1 MLPAMSMSILDGLRQ
16 RFLRFLGELRRR
28 HVIRVGVVY
37 TVVGLGV
44 AEAADIFLGNLG
56 APDWAVPATL
66 MTLLLGLPVT
76 LVVSWVYDLTPTG
89 LVKDEDRH
97 AHHEDE
103 NGAGPSATT
112 ETKLPATPAD
122 RRFVAVLPLT
132 SLSEDRDDEFF
143 ADGVTDDIITALAL
157 VEGLSVI
164 SRLSAMRYK
173 GALKSTQVIAEE
185 LGVGTVL
192 EGSVRRSKNRVRI
205 SVKLIDASTDR
216 NVWVDTYDRDLE
228 DVFAVQSEVAE
239 SVATALQS
247 RLSPRGKER
256 LATVPTRNVEAYEL
270 VARARHAYLQVTPD
284 HVNHGMELLRQA
296 IELDP
301 DYGVAWAHLAIA
313 HFVLPYF
320 SSVSPAS
327 VEASAREA
335 IDRAFELDDGL
346 PEAYVARAYWKFNF
360 RFDWEG
366 AESDFEKA
374 IELNPSFSDAYQW
387 RALMRHIC
395 RRPADAIADARR
407 SVMLDPL
414 SFQTRSQLAQCL
426 AWGGQ
431 PEAAIGI
438 LQEILKEDRSNFIA
452 HWLLG
457 LLVRPGD
464 PEAALGHFDDAVA
477 EMDLPLGHASRSVA
491 LRGLGRT
498 ADADSVVR
506 ALEARDEGPEYV
518 SPFSLAVA
526 YFGKGEPERALD
538 CLERGIEGH
547 DFLSLYLRL
556 IAPAYGFQDHPQ
568 YQAILNRVWPSHLR
582 VGG

>member
-1 MLPAMSMSILDGLRQ
+1 MSILSGLRK
-16 RFLRFLGELRRR
+16 RILNFLGELRRR
-28 HVIRVGVVY
+28 HVIQVGVVY
-37 TVVGLGV
+37 TVVGLGI
-44 AEAADIFLGNLG
+44 ADAADLFLGNLG
-56 APDWAVPATL
+56 APGWAVPATL
-66 MTLLLGLPVT
+66 VLLLLGLPLT
-76 LVVSWVYDLTPTG
+76 LVVSWAYDLTPAG
-89 LVKDEDRH
+89 LVKDEDQDARP
-97 AHHEDE
+97 
-103 NGAGPSATT
+103 PSDDRT
-112 ETKLPATPAD
+112 EAAAASQVTLPAAPAD

-132 SLSEDRDDEFF
+132 SLSEDAGDEFF
-143 ADGVTDDIITALAL
+143 ADGVTDDIITAVAL

-173 GALKSTQVIAEE
+173 GASKSTRVIAEE
-185 LGVGTVL
+185 LGVGTVI
-192 EGSVRRSKNRVRI
+192 EGSVRRSVNRVRI
-205 SVKLIDASTDR
+205 SVKLIDASTDQ
-216 NVWVDTYDRDLE
+216 NVWVETYDRELE

-239 SVATALQS
+239 SVASALQS
-247 RLSPRGKER
+247 RLSPRDKER
-256 LATVPTRNVEAYEL
+256 LASVSTRNVEAYEL

-301 DYGVAWAHLAIA
+301 EYAVAWAHLAIA

-320 SSVSPAS
+320 SSVPPSS

-335 IDRAFELDDGL
+335 IDRAFELDKGL

-366 AESDFEKA
+366 AERDFEKA
-374 IELNPSFSDAYQW
+374 LELNPSFSDAYQW

-395 RRPADAIADARR
+395 RRPGDAIADARR

-431 PEAAIGI
+431 PEAARAI
-438 LQEILKEDRSNFIA
+438 LEEILKEDPANFIA

-457 LLVRPGD
+457 VLVRPGD
-464 PEAALGHFDDAVA
+464 PEAALEHFDDAVA
-477 EMDLPLGHASRSVA
+477 HMDLALGHASRSVA
-491 LRGLGRT
+491 LRKLGRT
-498 ADADSVVR
+498 EDADSVVR
-506 ALEARDEGPEYV
+506 ALETRAEGTEYV

-526 YFGKGEPERALD
+526 YFGKGDSERAFD
-538 CLERGIEGH
+538 RLEEGIDGH

-556 IAPAYGFQDHPQ
+556 IAPLYGFQSHPR
-568 YQAILNRVWPSHLR
+568 YQAILHRVWPSDLLA
-582 VGG
+582 GG